1 MLAAGSDSLHSYKNI
16 LSEILR
22 QQQVH
27 PLRQKSCKQAEVK
40 VEANNALVLR
50 CDSWEAKRNLFGMFV
65 EQRQNQ

>member
-27 PLRQKSCKQAEVK
+27 PLRQKRCEQAEVK
-40 VEANNALVLR
+40 VEANNALV
-50 CDSWEAKRNLFGMFV
+50 
-65 EQRQNQ
+65 

>member
-1 MLAAGSDSLHSYKNI
+1 MLTAGTDSLHSYKNI

-27 PLRQKSCKQAEVK
+27 PLRQKRCEQAEVK

-50 CDSWEAKRNLFGMFV
+50 CDSWEAKRNLFGMLV